1 MDAHTRLVT
10 RVSAEQD
17 EILDTIQLVDP
28 TDSPLVDR
36 LFENLTDLL
45 VEGMFLDLREEY
57 LAGAMDRDAYVDA
70 LASLADRCRNAGLLP
85 LPSRS

>member
-17 EILDTIQLVDP
+17 EILDTLQMVDSSD
-28 TDSPLVDR
+28 TALVDR
-36 LFENLTDLL
+36 LFDNLTDLL
-45 VEGMFLDLREEY
+45 VEGMFLELREEY

-70 LASLADRCRNAGLLP
+70 LAGLADKCRNAGLLP
-85 LPSRS
+85 LPSRH

>member
-28 TDSPLVDR
+28 SDAPLVDR
-36 LFENLTDLL
+36 LFENLVDLL

-57 LAGAMDRDAYVDA
+57 LAGEMDREAYVDA